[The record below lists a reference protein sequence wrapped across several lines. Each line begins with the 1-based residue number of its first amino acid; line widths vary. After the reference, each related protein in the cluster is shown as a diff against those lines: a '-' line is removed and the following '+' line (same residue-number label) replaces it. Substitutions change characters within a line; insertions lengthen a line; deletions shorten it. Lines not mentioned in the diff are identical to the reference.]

1 MKIRRVQPSH
11 ILQKK
16 LRVAAYARVSVDT
29 LHHSLAA
36 QVSYYSSLIQK
47 NLAWEYAGVY
57 ADEGIT
63 GTSTT
68 HRDEFKRLI
77 ADCNAGKIDLVL
89 VKSISRF
96 ARDTVDCLHTV
107 RRLKEKGIAVRFER
121 ENIDSMSEDGELLLT
136 LLASFAQEESRSIGD
151 NIRWGVRRR
160 FRQGIP
166 NGHKP
171 PYGYTWDGEMFRIVP
186 SEGEIVKEIFRRY
199 LAGESA
205 YAIAKSLAERGIT
218 GRQGRPI
225 EQTTVKDILSN
236 ISYTGTMAL
245 QKNYITEG
253 HIRKR
258 NKGELPMYLVEGM
271 FEQLVSKVDFDKAQE
286 IRKRR
291 AEGAANRNPVLMPF
305 SGMVKCGCC
314 GGGFS
319 RRTAGKYRRWGCNTR
334 ERKGSTACDSR
345 PIKEEELVAAVRTVM
360 EKDDFDTAE
369 LRRKVSKIVI
379 YGDCV
384 EFHLTNGRIKKTARI
399 YNGQRGSN
407 PFTNKV
413 YCASCGSKCERD
425 TWTKGTKVWACSQP
439 RTKCSMRRLSESE
452 LKEAAES
459 LLGDGYEGKIVQ
471 NVERITIS
479 DDEVIFQL
487 KEGGAYRWQ
496 RQCG

>member
-1 MKIRRVQPSH
+1 MQMVHYKNYIESRADWDFVGM
-11 ILQKK
+11 
-16 LRVAAYARVSVDT
+16 
-29 LHHSLAA
+29 
-36 QVSYYSSLIQK
+36 YS
-47 NLAWEYAGVY
+47 
-57 ADEGIT
+57 DEGIS
-63 GTSTT
+63 GTNTKK
-68 HRDEFKRLI
+68 RDGFNQMIEDAL
-77 ADCNAGKIDLVL
+77 AGKIDLIIT
-89 VKSISRF
+89 KSVSRF
-96 ARDTVDCLHTV
+96 ARNTVDSLQNV
-107 RRLKEKGIAVRFER
+107 RKLKEHGVEIYFEK
-121 ENIDSMSEDGELLLT
+121 ENIWTFDTRGELLLT

-160 FRQGIP
+160 FAEGIP
-166 NGHKP
+166 NGHKA

-186 SEGEIVKEIFRRY
+186 AEGKVVKEIYRRY

-205 YAIAKSLAERGIT
+205 YAIANSLAEHGIM

-236 ISYTGTMAL
+236 CSYTGTMAL
-245 QKNYITEG
+245 QKNYISEG

-258 NKGELPMYLVEGM
+258 NKGELPLYLVDGV
-271 FEQLVSKVDFDKAQE
+271 FEPLVSKDDFDKAQE
-286 IRKRR
+286 IRKMR
-291 AEGAANRNPVLMPF
+291 AAQSGNRNPVLMPF

-314 GGGFS
+314 GGSFS

-345 PIKEEELVAAVRTVM
+345 PIKEEELAAAVRAVM
-360 EKDDFDTAE
+360 EKDDFDATA
-369 LRRKVSKIVI
+369 LKRKVSKIVI
-379 YGDCV
+379 HGDCV

-399 YNGQRGSN
+399 YTGQRGSN

>member
-1 MKIRRVQPSH
+1 M
-11 ILQKK
+11 
-16 LRVAAYARVSVDT
+16 
-29 LHHSLAA
+29 
-36 QVSYYSSLIQK
+36 
-47 NLAWEYAGVY
+47 Y

-63 GTSTT
+63 GTSTA
-68 HRDEFKRLI
+68 HRTEFKRLI

-107 RRLKEKGIAVRFER
+107 RKLKEQGIAVRFER

-160 FRQGIP
+160 FAEGIP

-171 PYGYTWDGEMFRIVP
+171 PYGYRWDGETFRIIQV
-186 SEGEIVKEIFRRY
+186 EGEIVKEIFRRY
-199 LAGESA
+199 LAEESA
-205 YAIAKSLAERGIT
+205 YATAKSLAGRGIT
-218 GRQGRPI
+218 GRQGRLI
-225 EQTTVKDILSN
+225 EQTTVKVILSN

-245 QKNYITEG
+245 QKNYISEG

-271 FEQLVSKVDFDKAQE
+271 FEQLVSKLDFDKAQE

-291 AEGAANRNPVLMPF
+291 AEGAANRNPVLLPF

-334 ERKGSTACDSR
+334 ERKGRKSCDSR
-345 PIKEEELVAAVRTVM
+345 PIKEEELVTAVRTVM

-384 EFHLTNGRIKKTARI
+384 ELHLTNARIKKTARI

-439 RTKCSMRRLSESE
+439 RTKCRLKQLPESE

-459 LLGDGYEGKIVQ
+459 FFGDCYEGKIVQ
-471 NVERITIS
+471 NVERIVIS

-496 RQCG
+496 RQ

>member
-1 MKIRRVQPSH
+1 MKIRRVQPTQT
-11 ILQKK
+11 LQKK

-36 QVSYYSSLIQK
+36 QVSHYSNLIQK
-47 NLAWEYAGVY
+47 NPAWEYAGVY

-63 GTSTT
+63 GTSTA
-68 HRDEFKRLI
+68 HRTEFKRLI

-160 FRQGIP
+160 FAEGIP
-166 NGHKP
+166 NGHKA
-171 PYGYTWDGEMFRIVP
+171 PYGYTWDGETFRIV
-186 SEGEIVKEIFRRY
+186 SAEGEIVKEIFRRY
-199 LAGESA
+199 LTGESA
-205 YAIAKSLAERGIT
+205 YAIAKTLAGRGIT

-245 QKNYITEG
+245 QKNYISEG

-258 NKGELPMYLVEGM
+258 NKGELPIYMVDGM
-271 FEQLVSKVDFDKAQE
+271 FEPLVSKDDFDKAQE
-286 IRKRR
+286 IRKMR
-291 AEGAANRNPVLMPF
+291 AAQSANRNPVLLPF

-314 GGGFS
+314 GSGFS
-319 RRTAGKYRRWGCNTR
+319 RRTAGKYKQWVCNTR
-334 ERKGSTACDSR
+334 ERKGSTVCDSR
-345 PIKEEELVAAVRTVM
+345 PIREEELVAAVRVIM
-360 EKDDFDTAE
+360 EKDDFDAAE
-369 LRRKVSKIVI
+369 LRHKVSKIVI
-379 YGDCV
+379 HGDCV
-384 EFHLTNGRIKKTARI
+384 EFYLPNGRIKKTSRT
-399 YNGQRGSN
+399 YTGQRGSN

-413 YCASCGSKCERD
+413 YCVSCGSKCERD

-439 RTKCSMRRLSESE
+439 RTKCRLSRLSESE

-459 LLGDGYEGKIVQ
+459 LFGDGYEGRIVQ
-471 NVERITIS
+471 NVERIVIS
-479 DDEVIFQL
+479 DDEVVFHL

-496 RQCG
+496 RT

>member
-1 MKIRRVQPSH
+1 M
-11 ILQKK
+11 
-16 LRVAAYARVSVDT
+16 
-29 LHHSLAA
+29 
-36 QVSYYSSLIQK
+36 
-47 NLAWEYAGVY
+47 
-57 ADEGIT
+57 
-63 GTSTT
+63 
-68 HRDEFKRLI
+68 
-77 ADCNAGKIDLVL
+77 
-89 VKSISRF
+89 
-96 ARDTVDCLHTV
+96 
-107 RRLKEKGIAVRFER
+107 
-121 ENIDSMSEDGELLLT
+121 T

-160 FRQGIP
+160 FAEGIP

-171 PYGYTWDGEMFRIVP
+171 PYGYTWYGEMFRIIQA
-186 SEGEIVKEIFRRY
+186 EGEIVKEIFRRY

-205 YAIAKSLAERGIT
+205 YAIAKSLAGRGIT

-236 ISYTGTMAL
+236 ISYTGTMVL

-258 NKGELPMYLVEGM
+258 NKGKLPMYLVEGM
-271 FEQLVSKVDFDKAQE
+271 FEPLVSKTDFDKAQE
-286 IRKRR
+286 IRKLR
-291 AEGAANRNPVLMPF
+291 AEQAVNRNLVLMPF

-384 EFHLTNGRIKKTARI
+384 ELHLTNGRIKKIARI

-413 YCASCGSKCERD
+413 YCASCDSKCERD
-425 TWTKGTKVWACSQP
+425 TWTQGTKVWSCSQP
-439 RTKCSMRRLSESE
+439 RTKCRLKRLPESE
-452 LKEAAES
+452 LKEATES
-459 LLGDGYEGKIVQ
+459 LFGDGYEGKIVQ
-471 NVERITIS
+471 SVERIVIS

-496 RQCG
+496 RQ

>member
-1 MKIRRVQPSH
+1 MKIRRVQPTQT
-11 ILQKK
+11 LQKK

-47 NLAWEYAGVY
+47 NPAWEYAGVY

-68 HRDEFKRLI
+68 HRTEFKWLI

-107 RRLKEKGIAVRFER
+107 RQLKEKGIAVRFER

-160 FRQGIP
+160 FAQGFP
-166 NGHKP
+166 NGHKA
-171 PYGYTWDGEMFRIVP
+171 PYGYTWDGEMFCIVEV
-186 SEGEIVKEIFRRY
+186 EGEIVKEIFRRY

-205 YAIAKSLAERGIT
+205 YAIAKSLAGRGVT

-236 ISYTGTMAL
+236 CSYTGTMAL
-245 QKNYITEG
+245 QKNYIGEG

-258 NKGELPMYLVEGM
+258 NKGELPMYLVDGV
-271 FEQLVSKVDFDKAQE
+271 FEPLVSKTDFDKAQE
-286 IRKRR
+286 TRRLRAKR
-291 AEGAANRNPVLMPF
+291 AVNRNPVLLPF

-314 GGGFS
+314 GSGFS

-334 ERKGSTACDSR
+334 ERKGRESCDSR

-369 LRRKVSKIVI
+369 LRHKVSKIVI
-379 YGDCV
+379 HGDCV

-425 TWTKGTKVWACSQP
+425 TWTKGTKVWSCSQP
-439 RTKCSMRRLSESE
+439 RTKCRLKRLPESE
-452 LKEAAES
+452 LKVAAES
-459 LLGDGYEGKIVQ
+459 LFGDGYEGKIVQ
-471 NVERITIS
+471 NVERIVIS

-496 RQCG
+496 R

>member
-1 MKIRRVQPSH
+1 MKIRKIERSAPAMRP
-11 ILQKK
+11 K

-36 QVSYYSSLIQK
+36 QVSFYSALIQQ
-47 NLAWEYAGVY
+47 NPEWEYAGVY

-63 GTSTT
+63 GTSIAQ
-68 HRDEFKRLI
+68 RDAFKRLI
-77 ADCNAGKIDLVL
+77 ADCDAGKIDLVL

-96 ARDTVDCLHTV
+96 ARDTVDCLNTV

-121 ENIDSMSEDGELLLT
+121 ENIDSTSEDGELLLT

-160 FRQGIP
+160 FAEGIP
-166 NGHKP
+166 NGHKA
-171 PYGYTWDGEMFRIVP
+171 PYGYTCDGEMFRIIQA
-186 SEGEIVKEIFRRY
+186 EGEIVKEIYRRY

-205 YAIAKSLAERGIT
+205 YAIAKTLAGRGIT

-245 QKNYITEG
+245 QKNYISEG
-253 HIRKR
+253 HVRKR
-258 NKGELPMYLVEGM
+258 NKGELPIYMVDGI
-271 FEQLVSKVDFDKAQE
+271 FEPLVSKNDFDKAQE
-286 IRKRR
+286 IRKMR
-291 AEGAANRNPVLMPF
+291 AEQSGNRNSVRMPF
-305 SGMVKCGCC
+305 SGIVKCGCC

-319 RRTAGKYRRWGCNTR
+319 RRTAGKYRRWGCNTK

-345 PIKEEELVAAVRTVM
+345 PIKEEELVAAVRAVM

-384 EFHLTNGRIKKTARI
+384 ELHLTNGRIKKTARI

-425 TWTKGTKVWACSQP
+425 TWTTGAKVWACSQP
-439 RTKCSMRRLSESE
+439 RTKCSMRRQTESE

-459 LLGDGYEGKIVQ
+459 LFGDGCEGKIVQ
-471 NVERITIS
+471 NVERIVIS

-496 RQCG
+496 RQ

>member
-1 MKIRRVQPSH
+1 MKIRRVQPSP

-29 LHHSLAA
+29 LHHSLAV
-36 QVSYYSSLIQK
+36 QVSYYSNLIQ
-47 NLAWEYAGVY
+47 NNPAWEYAGVY

-121 ENIDSMSEDGELLLT
+121 ENIDSTSEDGELLLT

-160 FRQGIP
+160 FAEGIP
-166 NGHKP
+166 NGHKA
-171 PYGYTWDGEMFRIVP
+171 PYGYQWDGEMFRIIP
-186 SEGEIVKEIFRRY
+186 AEGKIVKEIYRRY

-205 YAIAKSLAERGIT
+205 YAIAKSLAGRGIT

-245 QKNYITEG
+245 QKNYISEG

-258 NKGELPMYLVEGM
+258 NKGELPMYLVDGV
-271 FEQLVSKVDFDKAQE
+271 FEPLVSKTDFDKAQE
-286 IRKRR
+286 MRRLRAKR
-291 AEGAANRNPVLMPF
+291 AVNRNPVLLPF
-305 SGMVKCGCC
+305 SGIVKCGCC
-314 GGGFS
+314 GSGFS

-334 ERKGSTACDSR
+334 ERKGRESCDSR

-384 EFHLTNGRIKKTARI
+384 VFHMTNGRVKKITRI
-399 YNGQRGSN
+399 YTGQRGNN

-413 YCASCGSKCERD
+413 YCASCDSKCERD
-425 TWTKGTKVWACSQP
+425 TWTKGTKVWSCSQP
-439 RTKCSMRRLSESE
+439 RTKCRLKRLPESE

>member
-1 MKIRRVQPSH
+1 MKIRRVQQTQT
-11 ILQKK
+11 LQKK

-47 NLAWEYAGVY
+47 NPAWEYAGVY

-68 HRDEFKRLI
+68 HRTEFKRLI

-96 ARDTVDCLHTV
+96 ARDTVDCLNTV

-121 ENIDSMSEDGELLLT
+121 ENIDSTSEDGELLLT

-151 NIRWGVRRR
+151 NIRWGVQRR
-160 FRQGIP
+160 FAEGIP
-166 NGHKP
+166 NGHKA
-171 PYGYTWDGEMFRIVP
+171 PYGYQWDGEMFRIIP
-186 SEGEIVKEIFRRY
+186 AEGKIVKEIYRRY

-205 YAIAKSLAERGIT
+205 YAIAKRLAGRGIT

-245 QKNYITEG
+245 QKNYINEG
-253 HIRKR
+253 RVRKR
-258 NKGELPMYLVEGM
+258 NKGELPMYLVDGV
-271 FEQLVSKVDFDKAQE
+271 FEPLVSKTDFDKAQE
-286 IRKRR
+286 MRRLRAKR
-291 AEGAANRNPVLMPF
+291 AVNRNPVLLPF

-319 RRTAGKYRRWGCNTR
+319 RRTAGKYRRWGCNTK

-345 PIKEEELVAAVRTVM
+345 PIKEEELVAAVRAVM

-384 EFHLTNGRIKKTARI
+384 ELHLTNGRIKKTARI

-413 YCASCGSKCERD
+413 YCGSCGSKCERD
-425 TWTKGTKVWACSQP
+425 TWTKGIKVWSCSQP
-439 RTKCSMRRLSESE
+439 RTKCRLKRLTESE
-452 LKEAAES
+452 LKQAAES
-459 LLGDGYEGKIVQ
+459 FFGDGYEGKIVQ
-471 NVERITIS
+471 NVERIIIS

>member
-186 SEGEIVKEIFRRY
+186 AEGKVVKEIYRRY

-205 YAIAKSLAERGIT
+205 YAIANSLAEHGIM

-236 ISYTGTMAL
+236 CSYTGTMAL

-258 NKGELPMYLVEGM
+258 NKGELPMYLVEGT
-271 FEQLVSKVDFDKAQE
+271 FEPLVSKTDFDKAQE

-291 AEGAANRNPVLMPF
+291 AERAVNRNPVLPF

-334 ERKGSTACDSR
+334 ERKGRESCGSR

-360 EKDDFDTAE
+360 QKDEFDAAE

-379 YGDCV
+379 HNDCV

-413 YCASCGSKCERD
+413 YCASCDSKCERD
-425 TWTKGTKVWACSQP
+425 TWTKRTKVWSCSQP
-439 RTKCSMRRLSESE
+439 RTKCRLKRLPESE

-459 LLGDGYEGKIVQ
+459 LFGDGYEGKIVQ
-471 NVERITIS
+471 NVEWIAIS
-479 DDEVIFQL
+479 DDEVIFHL

-496 RQCG
+496 RQ